1 MSGSISSCNLSFSD
15 GEIRTILLTYG
26 LTGVVSVFICLFAV
40 VLVLFFKLY
49 QKFMYRLATYQVLSA
64 LFFGTARSLQLM
76 SYNDREFEFH
86 SPVYNKLCIT
96 VAFITISS
104 SWMKLAFTMWVT
116 VHVFVYSVWFK
127 SMERLEK
134 ICILSSV
141 LIGPIIGAIP
151 IFTDSYGRA
160 GPWCWIKNHRNPCN
174 RSTYLE
180 GEFQQF
186 CVWYG
191 PAFIVLV
198 LASLLVLG
206 TLLVLICRIHFK
218 KCLNLKKDESLPL
231 LNTLLSN
238 YKRVLHL
245 ALPLLAYPLIF
256 CLLIVIPLLNRLYEA
271 VSKKSNYLLFL
282 ATAFCIPAMSCAAG
296 IALIIHILISKCSE
310 WRRLTTN
317 LVQQQEVKEVST
329 AATTSTVLPR
339 ESELDSAGFVI
350 IN

>member
-1 MSGSISSCNLSFSD
+1 MSGSISPCNLSFSD

-76 SYNDREFEFH
+76 SYNDGEFEFH

-127 SMERLEK
+127 SMERWEK

-160 GPWCWIKNHRNPCN
+160 GP
-174 RSTYLE
+174 
-180 GEFQQF
+180 
-186 CVWYG
+186 
-191 PAFIVLV
+191 
-198 LASLLVLG
+198 
-206 TLLVLICRIHFK
+206 
-218 KCLNLKKDESLPL
+218 
-231 LNTLLSN
+231 
-238 YKRVLHL
+238 
-245 ALPLLAYPLIF
+245 
-256 CLLIVIPLLNRLYEA
+256 
-271 VSKKSNYLLFL
+271 
-282 ATAFCIPAMSCAAG
+282 
-296 IALIIHILISKCSE
+296 
-310 WRRLTTN
+310 
-317 LVQQQEVKEVST
+317 
-329 AATTSTVLPR
+329 
-339 ESELDSAGFVI
+339 
-350 IN
+350 